1 MAIGNGK
8 IKSIFSLDIGNTNY
22 VSDIHEFRLYSEPL
36 PPERVTFGKYQTG
49 SAVKWFL
56 EVDAVFD
63 GGSEGSL
70 HDFLW
75 TNAGLTSEF
84 IIRPFQEFDPDTK
97 RFYSGNLRLG
107 YRPDIIVQ
115 AGRISTYEFKFDIV
129 GQPIRSDQPGGYLTA
144 GYYDEY

>member
-1 MAIGNGK
+1 MAIANGK
-8 IKSIFSLDIGNTNY
+8 IKSIFSLEIGSTDY
-22 VSDIHEFRLYSEPL
+22 VSDIHGFRLYSEDL

-56 EVDAVFD
+56 EIDAVFD

-75 TNAGLTSEF
+75 RNSGSQSEF
-84 IIRPFQEFDPDTK
+84 IIKPFKEFDPGTK
-97 RFYSGNLRLG
+97 RFYTGNLRVG
-107 YRPDIIVQ
+107 YKPDLMVTS
-115 AGRISTYEFKFDIV
+115 GKNSVYEYKFDII